1 MKLSYLS
8 DRTIIDCICGV
19 PGGVIIRRR
28 DRHGLEF
35 SFMLCR
41 SCGHVRIA
49 NPLSEQ
55 AARKFYG
62 TSDFRSMYYPNESA
76 RDVLLRKTP
85 KPNAESNLLEYVLRL
100 NIPLGSLIEWGC
112 GGGWNLVPF
121 RDAGWKV
128 SGFDYDRPYLELGR
142 SELGLDLQ
150 EIKDGDEMSDPTST
164 PNVIIL
170 NHVLEHSTD
179 PVTLLRR
186 LREFCGSDTTLVV
199 GVPLLETIKYW
210 HRSSFFH
217 VAHNHYFSMS
227 SFTDTA
233 SNAGFSI
240 VHADVS
246 MGLFALRKSDH
257 QVTSVPVRA
266 PVVRSAILLLRG
278 FIEPSFRLRRMTR
291 SLVKSVG
298 LLPLAMRLKAM
309 KK

>member
-1 MKLSYLS
+1 MTLSYLS
-8 DRTIIDCICGV
+8 ERTVIDCICGV
-19 PGGVIIRRR
+19 PGGVIIRRQ
-28 DRHGLEF
+28 DRYGLKF
-35 SFMLCR
+35 NFKLCL
-41 SCGHVRIA
+41 SCGHVRTA

-55 AARKFYG
+55 AAQRFYG
-62 TSDFRSMYYPNESA
+62 TSDYRSMYHPDECA

-85 KPNAESNLLEYVLRL
+85 RPNTESDLLKYVLRL
-100 NIPLGSLIEWGC
+100 NIPRGNLVEWGC

-164 PNVIIL
+164 PNVVIL
-170 NHVLEHSTD
+170 NHVLEHSFD
-179 PVTLLRR
+179 PEILLRR
-186 LREFCGSDTTLVV
+186 LREFCGSHTTLVV
-199 GVPLLETIKYW
+199 GVPLLETIKHW
-210 HRSSFFH
+210 HWSSFFH
-217 VAHNHYFSMS
+217 VAHIHYFSMS
-227 SFTDTA
+227 SFIDTA
-233 SNAGFSI
+233 SKAGFSI
-240 VHADVS
+240 VHSDIS

-298 LLPLAMRLKAM
+298 LLPLAMRLKKI